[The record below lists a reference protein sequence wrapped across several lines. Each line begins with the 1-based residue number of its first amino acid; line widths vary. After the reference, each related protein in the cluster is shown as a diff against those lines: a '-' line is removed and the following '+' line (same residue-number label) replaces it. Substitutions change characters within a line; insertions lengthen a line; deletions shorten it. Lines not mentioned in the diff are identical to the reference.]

1 MWNKD
6 TYLSHLKNNNMNL
19 CKIKI
24 KQINNLVKVKQR
36 RTYIKVYVNMIDRF
50 PSLASSQTYNSAI

>member
-1 MWNKD
+1 
-6 TYLSHLKNNNMNL
+6 MNVY
-19 CKIKI
+19 KIKI